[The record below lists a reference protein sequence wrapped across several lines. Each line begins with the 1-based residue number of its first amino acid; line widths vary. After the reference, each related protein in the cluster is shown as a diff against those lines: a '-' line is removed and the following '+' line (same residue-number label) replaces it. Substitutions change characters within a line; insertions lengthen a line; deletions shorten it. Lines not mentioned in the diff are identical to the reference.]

1 MLTLTILLLCLPFA
15 LPAQDRLERADGRTV
30 SAKLVSAGLADVVIG
45 GADGK
50 ETKIPAGDLM
60 DIVPAPAT
68 DLLRRGE
75 ETFSARDWS
84 GAANAFSAAAAE
96 AGASAWMP
104 VWSGLRHGEALLQ
117 WARADRARA
126 GEAVA
131 ALRTWCDANPESFW
145 LPRARLAQ
153 ARALVIAGDADGADG
168 LLQQLSDL
176 AFDRNLAKHMELE
189 INLERCRAFLV
200 GKQNEVAEA
209 RLRDLVTRGIPSS
222 DAPRGVRTR
231 MLALRGEA
239 QILLG
244 DAIAA
249 KSGQKAATAY
259 WEGLANDPKVS
270 PDVRAA
276 ARVGLAVTARA
287 ENRLR
292 DAQLQLAAV
301 VAVLD
306 AGAEIRARALWELAE
321 VTALLGDHP
330 TPSQAYYERI
340 LTDCPDSSYAEKART
355 KLGR

>member
-1 MLTLTILLLCLPFA
+1 MIALTTLLLCLPWT
-15 LPAQDRLERADGRTV
+15 LPAQDRLERTDGRTV
-30 SAKLVSAGLADVVIG
+30 SAKLVTAGRAEVVIA

-50 ETKIPAGDLM
+50 ETKIPASDLLN
-60 DIVPAPAT
+60 VTPAPAT
-68 DLLRRGE
+68 ELLRRGE
-75 ETFSARDWS
+75 EAFEARDWS
-84 GAANAFSAAAAE
+84 GATNAFSAAAAE
-96 AGASAWMP
+96 TGSAAWLP
-104 VWSGLRHGEALLQ
+104 VWSGLRHGEALFQ

-126 GEAVA
+126 GETVA
-131 ALRTWCDANPESFW
+131 ALRSWCDANPESFW
-145 LPRARLAQ
+145 LPRARLSQ
-153 ARALVIAGDADGADG
+153 ARALVIAGDTDGADG
-168 LLQQLSDL
+168 LLQQLSQL
-176 AFDRNLAKHMELE
+176 AFDRNLAKHVELE
-189 INLERCRAFLV
+189 INIERCRAFLA

-209 RLRDLVTRGIPSS
+209 RLRDLVTQGPPT

-231 MLALRGEA
+231 MLTLRGEA

-244 DAIAA
+244 DAIGA

-259 WEGLANDPKVS
+259 WEGLANDPKVL

-306 AGAEIRARALWELAE
+306 ASAEVRARALWELAE

-330 TPSQAYYERI
+330 TPAKAYYERI
-340 LTDCPDSSYAEKART
+340 LTDCPDSSYAERART